1 MKNKIIALMAVIPL
15 IILFTIMSL
24 TTSVSVAISIPV
36 SGVIISTET
45 TEGVLTI
52 DMAEYMS
59 DKYLQVEVL
68 PQAAANREYK
78 LVFEEV
84 EGSETGEVEITDD
97 GLILPKKT
105 GMVKVS
111 AVTNDGGFRDSII
124 INVISTKALG
134 VTMSAYSLSETSEQY
149 EFRPSAQT
157 GINLEVTVKT
167 GKVRFAASPYPAQ
180 VAADVTYQAQSADGN
195 EGAFSVNPV
204 TGIADIRM
212 SGEYLLTVTTD
223 PSVAGYETTL
233 IKVIAEP
240 SAQFTVNG
248 YHSADGE
255 EGRSVQHVAVG
266 TEQVRLYVECP
277 EEPTLPSP
285 LPEGVKDADTK
296 SLGEGRYAVDV
307 TFAQAL
313 RENDAIDLT
322 LRSGALSH
330 TVTMICSASV
340 TELFGVNVYEGS
352 FIQKT
357 GSTVT
362 YAALTEPATEGMTY
376 RFEVLT
382 TGAEIISVE
391 GAQVRI
397 KAVEAG
403 ETTLRVYTVTGDTE
417 TLADERRILIVNGVS
432 SVAFT
437 ENAETRGIGG
447 VFATGGKAYDTT
459 GVLRTDE
466 TVLGVQITAGDGTV
480 YDVAGDDVL
489 FEVSDP
495 SVATLTV
502 RDGVLYLTATG
513 NGRVTVNARWKYT
526 TAFNDNIKATLTVD
540 CVGDGVNVSDYDA
553 LVAAT
558 EAGLPV
564 VLKDDVM
571 LGENVIGDD
580 GTLVAGGA
588 EKLRGFVKQLPTT
601 ADWKYYENIGQSQPT
616 VNYCIEFKNDVY
628 GNGYEINADY
638 ITAVTPSVSAS
649 ASVFNGPLCFVS
661 ANNVASVMAQDNIV
675 FLVRTDGV
683 VLDNV
688 VLKGCKDESLY
699 HDGKFELS
707 YLNFTGT
714 TLELM
719 ADCRVVNC
727 RISNGRTT
735 LRAFGRDGV
744 SLKDSAVDP
753 DAERMD
759 VTVESCII
767 SNARE
772 FLVKLGT
779 NRKVVGRF
787 VQSGSSSA
795 DYDESMMSP
804 ALSAAGKTFAP
815 RNDDNLND
823 ADFVENFVLTHMTL
837 SDSALYN
844 SGLFAI
850 GFESCFAGPM
860 LDGGAIPL
868 TGWDDIGGTSY
879 SAVLKLAGDVRIY
892 DWKSLDYVD
901 SSTLIEVSGTSES
914 TAFLQ
919 LNIKQMLQKVRDFGG
934 EQFAN
939 LICSMD
945 GGEYVH
951 GGIAFYGG
959 GKNYGILDL
968 SEFEGERMTEYTVNL
983 GILAQGEPSNSMLYL
998 QGTMLPLAAG
1008 TEDFRFFMYDAASDF
1023 GYAEQQ
1029 KLIQS
1034 GAAYDF
1040 IVPAPHEV

>member
-59 DKYLQVEVL
+59 DRYLQVDVL
-68 PQAAANREYK
+68 PQTAANREYK

-84 EGSETGEVEITDD
+84 EGSEAGEVEITDS

-149 EFRPSAQT
+149 EFVPSTQT
-157 GINLEVTVKT
+157 DVDLEVTVKT
-167 GKVRFAASPYPAQ
+167 GKVRFVAAPYPAQ
-180 VAADVTYQAQSADGN
+180 VAADVSYYVQSFDGN
-195 EGAFSVNPV
+195 DDAFTVNPV
-204 TGIADIRM
+204 TGIADIGM

-240 SAQFTVNG
+240 SDTFTVNG

-255 EGRSVQHVAVG
+255 EGRSELHLAIG
-266 TEQVRLYVECP
+266 TESVKMYVES
-277 EEPTLPSP
+277 TQDVHLSSP
-285 LPEGVKDADTK
+285 LPEGVKDADIK
-296 SLGEGRYAVDV
+296 PIGEGKYAVTVNFDRPLQEGDTV
-307 TFAQAL
+307 EFT
-313 RENDAIDLT
+313 LT
-322 LRSGALSH
+322 SGTLAH

-362 YAALTEPATEGMTY
+362 YAALTEPATEGTTY

-382 TGAEIISVE
+382 AGAEIVAVE

-397 KAVEAG
+397 KAVAAG
-403 ETTLRVYTVTGDTE
+403 ETTLRVYTVSDGAE
-417 TLADERRILIVNGVS
+417 TLADERHILIVDGVN

-437 ENAETRGIGG
+437 ENAATRGIGG
-447 VFATGGKAYDTT
+447 VFATGGKAYDAT

-466 TVLGVQITAGDGTV
+466 TVLGVQIAAGDGSV
-480 YDVAGDDVL
+480 SGYVGDDVS

-495 SVATLTV
+495 SVANVTV
-502 RDGVLYLTATG
+502 RNGVLYLTATG
-513 NGRVTVNARWKYT
+513 SGRITVTARWKYT
-526 TAFNDNIKATLTVD
+526 TAFNDNITATLTVD
-540 CVGDGVNVSDYDA
+540 CVGDGVNVSDYGS
-553 LVAAT
+553 LVKAT
-558 EAGLPV
+558 EAGLSV
-564 VLKDDVM
+564 VLKDDIM
-571 LGENVIGDD
+571 LGENVLNDD

-588 EKLRGFVKQLPTT
+588 EKLRSFVKQLPTT
-601 ADWKYYENIGQSQPT
+601 ADWTYYENIGQSQPT

-779 NRKVVGRF
+779 NRKVTGQF
-787 VQSGSSSA
+787 VQSGASSA
-795 DYDESMMSP
+795 DYDESKMSP

-815 RNDDNLND
+815 RNDDNLYD
-823 ADFVENFVLTHMTL
+823 ADFAENFILTHMTL

-844 SGLFAI
+844 SGLFAV

-868 TGWDDIGGTSY
+868 SGWDDIGGTSY

-934 EQFAN
+934 ERFEN

-968 SEFEGERMTEYTVNL
+968 SEFEGEKMTEYTVNL
-983 GILAQGEPSNSMLYL
+983 SILAQGEPSNSMLYL

-1008 TEDFRFFMYDAASDF
+1008 KEDFRFFMYDAASNF

-1029 KLIQS
+1029 ELIQS

-1040 IVPAPHEV
+1040 ITPASHNA